1 MSGWREVLLRTVRA
15 PCQMPFGRAT
25 IAAVALALAGHH
37 GSADTRTGDFDGDG
51 RDELLLRHAESGAWR
66 YYALA
71 DTGAEEHALP
81 LPADDVY
88 RFLAVGDFDG
98 DGRDDVLFRRRDDRS
113 WLYYAVQAPDASP
126 RVVLRGGLRITE
138 NPVFEFRGV
147 ADLDGDGRDDLV
159 LRNTSTGEWI
169 AYLMDGT
176 RSELRRG
183 IGVTRNLGYVFAGLG
198 DFNGD
203 GRADVLLRHANS
215 GTWVSYEMNAGVRG
229 ALRRVPLTRNLAFS
243 FEGVGDLNGDGRDD
257 VLLRHR
263 GTGAWIQ
270 YEMNGPRAVLRR
282 QRGVPRDA
290 AYDRAAIADFDGDGE
305 NSLLLR
311 HSGNGDW
318 VEYRL
323 SGSTALAGH
332 YAGLV
337 DDLAWRGVD
346 PEPPNS
352 ADGAWTTG
360 DGRIVLELGP
370 DDTTPENLFDLN
382 DRTLLFTPDGE
393 GGYAR
398 EVRALAWEEDL
409 GEAVTDGAEISLP
422 FSFEFGG
429 ERWDAVGVR
438 RRGVLTFGDT
448 FRDPYA
454 DLGRRFDT
462 MREYAAELTTSRVI
476 APLYKP
482 ILGGL
487 SSTYA
492 LNVATATDRIVVT
505 WSATEPLFHVHGV
518 APETSGSVQAT
529 LYSDGRIAFH
539 YRDVDLGDGVVG
551 LFSGEGNVKGDLVVG
566 IADPTSDTVSGH
578 LDLTE
583 VTIHETNGGRNVIVE
598 FTLREPIPEPGE
610 GEHYS
615 YRVYVDVEEP
625 HWVQFDTE
633 DLDLFWSV
641 ELRAGQSWANGGTL
655 LPRQEARSVALLA
668 DTQELAGLSVSVIAA
683 AVQFRV
689 TGGVVESETGMPTQ
703 ARLPVPA
710 SLPDLSTPGTAAAS
724 GQSEVFRYRRIL
736 SIWDL
741 ACRVVELAGDGFDL
755 LVFHSE
761 FRLDV
766 QEPGTPWVPYRG
778 NTEVRGVG
786 LLGRNTPQCEA
797 SRLKGHWLLPVWMR
811 SNHVADDSLD
821 PGARFDWGL
830 FLLAHEFTHAWT
842 AYMSYD
848 RDGQREPLFGDPCR
862 CHWQREFH
870 APAAFPWRA
879 DATAPTSLMGGR
891 SWRENADGTFTLIE
905 DVGILLG
912 GGHSWLDLYAMGL
925 ADASEVPDMFLLRNL
940 RPVRGAGA
948 TGPYTADK
956 EIVTI
961 DRIIAAEGPRVPAAS
976 NAQTVFNAG
985 LVYLVEPGKTADTE
999 LLALHQAYR
1008 DKVVEHWARVTGGRS
1023 EMTTVAPSVSSG
1035 AAPLVP
1041 VRRLPVVLEPGDV
1054 VP

>member
-1 MSGWREVLLRTVRA
+1 MG
-15 PCQMPFGRAT
+15 
-25 IAAVALALAGHH
+25 
-37 GSADTRTGDFDGDG
+37 
-51 RDELLLRHAESGAWR
+51 

-71 DTGAEEHALP
+71 DTGPEEHALP

-98 DGRDDVLFRRRDDRS
+98 DGES
-113 WLYYAVQAPDASP
+113 
-126 RVVLRGGLRITE
+126 
-138 NPVFEFRGV
+138 
-147 ADLDGDGRDDLV
+147 
-159 LRNTSTGEWI
+159 
-169 AYLMDGT
+169 
-176 RSELRRG
+176 
-183 IGVTRNLGYVFAGLG
+183 
-198 DFNGD
+198 
-203 GRADVLLRHANS
+203 
-215 GTWVSYEMNAGVRG
+215 
-229 ALRRVPLTRNLAFS
+229 
-243 FEGVGDLNGDGRDD
+243 
-257 VLLRHR
+257 
-263 GTGAWIQ
+263 
-270 YEMNGPRAVLRR
+270 
-282 QRGVPRDA
+282 
-290 AYDRAAIADFDGDGE
+290 
-305 NSLLLR
+305 SLLLR

-318 VEYRL
+318 VEYRI
-323 SGSTALAGH
+323 SGSTALTGQ

-337 DDLAWRGVD
+337 EDLAWRGVD

-352 ADGAWTTG
+352 ADGAWTTE

-382 DRTLLFTPDGE
+382 DRTLLFAPDGK

-454 DLGRRFDT
+454 DPGRRFDT

-476 APLYKP
+476 APLYEP

-505 WSATEPLFHVHGV
+505 RSATEPLFHVRGV
-518 APETSGSVQAT
+518 APETSGGVQAT

-539 YRDVDLGDGVVG
+539 SRDVDLGDGVVG
-551 LFSGEGNVKGDLVVG
+551 LFSGEGNGKGDLVVG
-566 IADPTSDTVSGH
+566 IADPTSDTVGGH

-625 HWVQFDTE
+625 HWVRFDTE

-641 ELRAGQSWANGGTL
+641 ELRAGRSWANGGTL

-683 AVQFRV
+683 AVQFHV

-703 ARLPVPA
+703 ARPPVPA

-724 GQSEVFRYRRIL
+724 GQSESVPL
-736 SIWDL
+736 SP
-741 ACRVVELAGDGFDL
+741 
-755 LVFHSE
+755 HP
-761 FRLDV
+761 
-766 QEPGTPWVPYRG
+766 QH
-778 NTEVRGVG
+778 
-786 LLGRNTPQCEA
+786 LG
-797 SRLKGHWLLPVWMR
+797 S
-811 SNHVADDSLD
+811 
-821 PGARFDWGL
+821 
-830 FLLAHEFTHAWT
+830 
-842 AYMSYD
+842 
-848 RDGQREPLFGDPCR
+848 
-862 CHWQREFH
+862 
-870 APAAFPWRA
+870 
-879 DATAPTSLMGGR
+879 
-891 SWRENADGTFTLIE
+891 TLIE
-905 DVGILLG
+905 DVGILPG

-961 DRIIAAEGPRVPAAS
+961 DRIIAAEGLRVPAAG

-985 LVYLVEPGKTADTE
+985 LVYLVEPGKTADKE
-999 LLALHQAYR
+999 LLALHRAYR
-1008 DKVVEHWARVTGGRS
+1008 DKVVEYWARVTGGRS

-1035 AAPLVP
+1035 AAPSVP
-1041 VRRLPVVLEPGDV
+1041 VRRLHVVLEPGDV